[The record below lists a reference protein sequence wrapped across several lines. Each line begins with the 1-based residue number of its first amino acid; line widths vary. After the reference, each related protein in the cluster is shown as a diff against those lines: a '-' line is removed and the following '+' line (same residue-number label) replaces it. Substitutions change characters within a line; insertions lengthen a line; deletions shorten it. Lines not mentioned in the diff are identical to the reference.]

1 MCLGQQQPKQPE
13 IVYQGPSE
21 DQIAQQRAAMDNWTQ
36 SIQSSNQQFQTSL
49 QQQIDSNN
57 AAFAGLTAD
66 YDKLV
71 ADAGGVANQAVADAQ
86 GAASG
91 ATASAASDAAA
102 QQVGALSVTT
112 SQTQPEMPET
122 TESAAKPKKNKKQ
135 GLKISTAGIKNA
147 GGSGVNLGI

>member
-1 MCLGQQQPKQPE
+1 MCLGQQQPQQPE
-13 IVYQGPSE
+13 VVYQGPSE
-21 DQIAQQRAAMDNWTQ
+21 DQIAQQKAAMDQWTQ
-36 SIQSSNQQFQTSL
+36 SIQASNQQFQTSL

-71 ADAGGVANQAVADAQ
+71 ADAGGAANQAVANAQ
-86 GAASG
+86 GAAGS
-91 ATASAASDAAA
+91 ATAGAASDAAA

-112 SQTQPEMPET
+112 SQTEPEMPET

-135 GLKISTAGIKNA
+135 GLKISTAGVKNA